1 MEFAQKNTV
10 ENRCTTL
17 AFESVASR
25 YLDKDQS
32 LSSTSINND
41 GKFLSVIDTKTRR
54 SFKVKKK
61 ILIFPYR

>member
-1 MEFAQKNTV
+1 MKFAQKNTV

-17 AFESVASR
+17 ALESVASR

-41 GKFLSVIDTKTRR
+41 GKPVFVCH
-54 SFKVKKK
+54 
-61 ILIFPYR
+61 

>member
-1 MEFAQKNTV
+1 MKFAQKNTV

-41 GKFLSVIDTKTRR
+41 GKPVFVCH
-54 SFKVKKK
+54 
-61 ILIFPYR
+61 